1 MLRSRLRNHDV
12 RTLVERGMSFEI
24 KDKDLAGRIG
34 KLKTKSG
41 YIETPAFFPVINPV
55 KQEREV
61 PADKVRSIGFDQVI
75 TNAFIIKQA
84 FGDKAK
90 EIGVK
95 KIINFDGV
103 VMTDSGAYQ
112 ILRYGRD
119 RVRIE
124 PEEIATY
131 QVEIGS
137 DIAVIAD
144 IPTRDDSSYEEAVE
158 SVEETLRRARLT
170 IEKVRE
176 SDVLWVLPVQG
187 GVYLDL
193 VLRSATEAS
202 RIEGY
207 GMYAIGSPVTVLEK
221 YGFSKIVDMV
231 ATAKSVLPLD
241 KPVHLFGGGHPLI
254 IPLMVALGVDTFD
267 SASYILYARDGR
279 YMTEEG
285 TYRITDLEYLPCECE
300 VCSRYTPK
308 ELMELGEKE
317 KTKMLAI
324 HNLHVI
330 NREVKRVK
338 TALKEGRLWELIE
351 ERARTHPSVREALN
365 TLIRYV
371 DWIERLDP
379 RFKGDSHAIFL
390 YDVTSYYRPELIRHR
405 RFLKKAFKEKKRKII
420 LLPGNPEEKPF
431 KNSEIFK
438 DALSKGM
445 IDAGSHVFVYLP
457 YFNLV
462 PAELDQAYPYSQ
474 FEMPATVEEQVINYM
489 VEEIRNLILEK
500 VGEADLVILTC
511 SKYAWSKRELFRDLA
526 VHGVKIIELCQEP

>member
-1 MLRSRLRNHDV
+1 MAERN
-12 RTLVERGMSFEI
+12 MSFEI
-24 KDKDLAGRIG
+24 RDKDLAGRIG
-34 KLKTKSG
+34 RLKTKSG

-55 KQEREV
+55 KQDREV
-61 PADKVRSIGFDQVI
+61 PADKIMSIGFNQVI
-75 TNAFIIKQA
+75 TNAFIIKQV
-84 FGDKAK
+84 FGDRAR
-90 EIGVK
+90 ELSVK
-95 KIINFDGV
+95 KIINFSGV

-112 ILRYGRD
+112 LLRYGKD
-119 RVRIE
+119 RIRIE

-144 IPTRDDSSYEEAVE
+144 IPTRDDSSYEEAKE

-176 SDVLWVLPVQG
+176 SDVLWVLPIQG
-187 GVYLDL
+187 GVYVDL
-193 VLRSATEAS
+193 VARSAREAS
-202 RIEGY
+202 KIEGY

-231 ATAKSVLPLD
+231 AVAKSILPLD

-285 TYRITDLEYLPCECE
+285 TYKITDLEYLPCECE

-308 ELMELGEKE
+308 ELIELEEKE
-317 KTKMLAI
+317 RAKILAV

-330 NREVKRVK
+330 NRELKRVK

-351 ERARTHPSVREALN
+351 ERARTHPSLREALN
-365 TLIRYV
+365 TLIKYV

-379 RFKGDSHAIFL
+379 RFKGDAHAIFL
-390 YDVTSYYRPELIRHR
+390 YDTTSYHRPELIRHR
-405 RFLKKAFKEKKRKII
+405 GLIRSILKERRGKII
-420 LLPGNPEEKPF
+420 LLPGNPDEKPF
-431 KNSEIFK
+431 RNSEIYRV
-438 DALSKGM
+438 ALSRGV
-445 IDAGSHVFVYLP
+445 ISDESHVLVYLP

-462 PAELDQAYPYSQ
+462 PVELDQVYPYAQ
-474 FEMPATVEEQVINYM
+474 FEMPLTMESQLINYM
-489 VEEIRNLILEK
+489 TEEISKLISEK
-500 VGEADLVILTC
+500 TAEAEITILTC
-511 SKYAWSKRELFRDLA
+511 SKYAWSKQELFKNL
-526 VHGVKIIELCQEP
+526 VKQSGKVQLIELCQET